1 MLVLTDAQDS
11 CPMSLSSSH
20 LAVIL
25 YEDLYTRPP
34 PKKRIMLICFKKSCL
49 KENEAYD
56 HYTF

>member
-34 PKKRIMLICFKKSCL
+34 PQKKNYAYML
-49 KENEAYD
+49 
-56 HYTF
+56 